1 MALAYENGSLKGN
14 ESDDVNG
21 DDDVFGKGL
30 SHCQGRAGGGRVKDH
45 ASQPSAE
52 CPIPNGYRPFNRLA
66 MALAYENGSL
76 KGNESDDVNGDDDVF
91 GNSALSAPAARIR
104 HSSRKSK
111 VRMPIAN
118 RPLTSDGMDPIP
130 KNYLIRSIAHYD
142 SALSLMHRWSDGAI
156 FIDPNM
162 PASQQGM

>member
-21 DDDVFGKGL
+21 DDDVFGT
-30 SHCQGRAGGGRVKDH
+30 
-45 ASQPSAE
+45 
-52 CPIPNGYRPFNRLA
+52 
-66 MALAYENGSL
+66 
-76 KGNESDDVNGDDDVF
+76 
-91 GNSALSAPAARIR
+91 ARIR

-162 PASQQGM
+162 YVQASQSAGYVEINIYNRWTAWCGTNRYTKPAVGCPCIGPYKHCRLRVSAFVSSMDR